1 MLGEN
6 TLRESIK
13 ISIVTVCYNAEK
25 IIENTILSV
34 LGQTYQNIEYILVD
48 GKSED
53 RTLQIIKKYS
63 GDRRIRYVSELDEG
77 IYDAMNKGGC
87 MATGDYIQFLN
98 AGDLL
103 VNAKVV
109 EGVVAQIKEKRCD
122 IVYGDIVYCYPDG
135 SKSKRIYGQFCSSW
149 FYYLLGD
156 CINHQAIFARRECI
170 QENCFDTSYKICADR
185 EWMLRVKKQHKRYK
199 ALGMTV
205 CQYSLEENSA
215 SIKNREIYK
224 EEARRCVKRYLKAGY
239 PLFWMID
246 KVRGG
251 KVSAQI
257 LHKAYTL
264 IFMK

>member
-1 MLGEN
+1 M
-6 TLRESIK
+6 RESIK

-109 EGVVAQIKEKRCD
+109 EEVVAQIKEENYD
-122 IVYGDIVYCYPDG
+122 IVYGDIVYCFPDG
-135 SKSKRIYGQFCSSW
+135 SKSKRVYGQFCSSW

-156 CINHQAIFARRECI
+156 CINHQAIFARRKCI
-170 QENCFDTSYKICADR
+170 QENGFDTSYKICADR
-185 EWMLRVKKQHKRYK
+185 EWMIRLKKQHIKYK
-199 ALGMTV
+199 ALRTLI
-205 CQYSLEENSA
+205 CQYSLDDNSA
-215 SIKNREIYK
+215 SVKNKELYK
-224 EEARRCVKRYLKAGY
+224 DEAKRCVKAYFGVGY
-239 PLFWMID
+239 VLFWLVEKIRD
-246 KVRGG
+246 G
-251 KVSAQI
+251 KVSALV
-257 LHKAYTL
+257 LHKIYKIVFIKNKL
-264 IFMK
+264 